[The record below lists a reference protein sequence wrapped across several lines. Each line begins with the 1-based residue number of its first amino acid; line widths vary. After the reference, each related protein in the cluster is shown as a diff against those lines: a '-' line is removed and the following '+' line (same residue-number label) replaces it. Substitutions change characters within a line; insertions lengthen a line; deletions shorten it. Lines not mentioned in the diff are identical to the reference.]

1 MPLTLKELG
10 AQLKLIHPQ
19 YKSVPDRELGM
30 TLQAKYPGFYQTEPA
45 SKLES
50 KFDELESGMRRVVF
64 VPRGTK
70 DNPNAADYGM
80 KKLTLPSGTYFYD
93 PQVIRP
99 QEIMA
104 AIRDHNTEEL
114 LAPVAVEEEE
124 MEEAPPEPMPQGVEL
139 QEAIDSAG
147 DVGGPQAVDIPQM
160 NVQNTVAAAT
170 RRRGDRWPKPGGPV
184 KLPIEG

>member
-104 AIRDHNTEEL
+104 AIRDHDTEEL
-114 LAPVAVEEEE
+114 LAPVAVEEEV
-124 MEEAPPEPMPQGVEL
+124 EEASPEPMPQGVEL

-184 KLPIEG
+184 RLPIGG